1 MKKQTRSKISLLLA
15 LLMLLASV
23 TLTSCNDPASTEQP
37 ASTSTDQSGG
47 PTPTEDPLWKN
58 AIHTEDKE
66 LGEGEKTFTLK
77 VTAGE
82 KSITLTVH
90 TNEKTLAD
98 ALLALELVEGEDG
111 AYGLYIKKVN
121 GILADYDVD
130 NHYWSLLVGG
140 ETSFVGASG
149 VDVTD
154 GASFELC
161 RVK

>member
-23 TLTSCNDPASTEQP
+23 TLTSCRQ
-37 ASTSTDQSGG
+37 
-47 PTPTEDPLWKN
+47 PTPTEELWED

-98 ALLALELVEGEDG
+98 ALLALNLVEGKNDQ
-111 AYGLYIKKVN
+111 YGLYIKKVN

-130 NHYWSLLVGG
+130 NYYWNLLVDGK
-140 ETSFVGASG
+140 TSFVGASG
-149 VDVTD
+149 VDVND
-154 GASFELC
+154 GACFEF
-161 RVK
+161 RREK

>member
-23 TLTSCNDPASTEQP
+23 TLTSCRQ
-37 ASTSTDQSGG
+37 
-47 PTPTEDPLWKN
+47 PTPTEELWAD

-66 LGEGEKTFTLK
+66 LGEGEKTFALK

-98 ALLALELVEGEDG
+98 ALLALNLVEGKNDQ
-111 AYGLYIKKVN
+111 YGLYIKKVN

-130 NHYWSLLVGG
+130 NYYWSLLVDGK
-140 ETSFVGASG
+140 TSFVGASG
-149 VDVTD
+149 VDVND
-154 GASFELC
+154 GASFEF
-161 RVK
+161 RREK